1 MGARRD
7 EHKAVLVLE
16 DGRVFTGVPFGAI
29 GQTLGEAVFSTG
41 MSGYQETLTD
51 PSYHGQI
58 VVATAPQIG
67 NTGWNGEDGESRS
80 DKIWV
85 AGYAVRDPSPRASN
99 WRATGTLEDEL
110 KSQGVVGVAG
120 IDTRAVVRH
129 LRSRGSM
136 KAGVFSGAALAATSG
151 SGAAL
156 AEVDELL
163 ALVRDQPSML
173 GANLAGEVSTDAT
186 YVVEPQ
192 GPQRFTVA
200 AIDLGIKTNTPRN
213 FAQRGIRSHVLPSA
227 VTFEQIADL
236 KPDGVFLS
244 NGPGDPAT
252 ADHIVGVTREV
263 LGAGIP
269 LFGICFGNQILGR
282 ALGRA
287 TYKMVFGHRG
297 INVPVIDHATG
308 RVAVTAQNHGFALE
322 GEAGER
328 FDTPFGAAVVSH
340 TCANDGVVEGIKLVD
355 GKAFSVQYHP
365 EAAAGPHDANY
376 LFDQFVDLMAGEKG

>member
-1 MGARRD
+1 MT

-16 DGRVFTGVPFGAI
+16 DGRVYTGTAFGAT

-51 PSYHGQI
+51 PSYHRQI

-67 NTGWNGEDGESRS
+67 NTGWNQQDAESR
-80 DKIWV
+80 DDQIWV
-85 AGYAVRDPSPRASN
+85 AGYVVRDPSPRVSN
-99 WRATGTLEDEL
+99 WRATGSLDDEL
-110 KSQGVVGVAG
+110 IRQGIVGIAG
-120 IDTRAVVRH
+120 VDTRAIVRH
-129 LRSRGSM
+129 LRTGGSM
-136 KAGVFSGAALAATSG
+136 RAGVFSGTALADE
-151 SGAAL
+151 
-156 AEVDELL
+156 AEM
-163 ALVRDQPSML
+163 VRRVCDQPAML
-173 GANLAGEVSTDAT
+173 GADLCGEVSTDQS
-186 YVVEPQ
+186 YIVEPQ

-200 AIDLGIKTNTPRN
+200 ALDLGIKTNTPRN
-213 FAQRGIRSHVLPSA
+213 FALRGIRTHVLPSSA
-227 VTFEQIADL
+227 TFEQIVDL
-236 KPDGVFLS
+236 APDGVFLS

-252 ADHIVGVTREV
+252 ADRVVAVTREI

-282 ALGRA
+282 ALGRS

-322 GEAGER
+322 GEAGEV
-328 FDTPFGAAVVSH
+328 FDTDFGPAVVSH
-340 TCANDGVVEGIKLVD
+340 TCANDGVVEGVKLVD
-355 GKAFSVQYHP
+355 GRAFSVQYHP

-376 LFDQFVDLMAGEKG
+376 LFDQFVELMDRRDR

>member
-1 MGARRD
+1 MSAAKHPKGT
-7 EHKAVLVLE
+7 AVLVLE
-16 DGRVFTGVPFGAI
+16 DGRTFTGTAFGAV
-29 GQTLGEAVFSTG
+29 GETLGEAVFSTG

-51 PSYHGQI
+51 PSYHRQI

-67 NTGWNGEDGESRS
+67 NTGWNGEDAESRG

-110 KSQGVVGVAG
+110 VRQRIVGIAG

-136 KAGVFSGAALAATSG
+136 KAGVFSGAALADSDVLVAR
-151 SGAAL
+151 
-156 AEVDELL
+156 
-163 ALVRDQPSML
+163 VRDQQPML
-173 GANLAGEVSTDAT
+173 GADLAGQVSTAGE

-192 GPQRFTVA
+192 GPHRFSVA

-213 FAQRGIRSHVLPSA
+213 FARRGVRSIVLPSS
-227 VTFEQIADL
+227 VTFEQIAEL

-252 ADHIVGVTREV
+252 ADHIVDVTREV

-282 ALGRA
+282 ALGLS

-297 INVPVIDHATG
+297 INIPVMDHATG

-322 GEAGER
+322 GEAGQR
-328 FDTPFGAAVVSH
+328 FDTPFGPAVVSH
-340 TCANDGVVEGIKLVD
+340 TCANDGVVEGVKLAE

-365 EAAAGPHDANY
+365 EAAAGPHDAEY
-376 LFDQFVDLMAGEKG
+376 LFDQFVDLMAGEGR

>member
-1 MGARRD
+1 MSAAKHPRG
-7 EHKAVLVLE
+7 KAVLVLE
-16 DGRVFTGVPFGAI
+16 DGRTFTGTAFGAI
-29 GQTLGEAVFSTG
+29 GETLGEAVFSTG

-51 PSYHGQI
+51 PSYHRQI

-67 NTGWNGEDGESRS
+67 NTGWNGEDAESRG

-85 AGYAVRDPSPRASN
+85 AGYVVRDPSPRASN

-110 KSQGVVGVAG
+110 VRQRIVGIAG

-136 KAGVFSGAALAATSG
+136 KAGVFSGAALADAT
-151 SGAAL
+151 
-156 AEVDELL
+156 ELM
-163 ALVRDQPSML
+163 ARVRDQQPML
-173 GANLAGEVSTDAT
+173 GADLAGQVSTAGE
-186 YVVEPQ
+186 YVVEPE
-192 GPQRFTVA
+192 GPQRFSVA

-213 FAQRGIRSHVLPSA
+213 FARRGVRSTVLPSSA
-227 VTFEQIADL
+227 TFEQIAEL

-252 ADHIVGVTREV
+252 ADHIVDVTREV

-282 ALGRA
+282 ALGLS

-297 INVPVIDHATG
+297 INIPVMDHATG
-308 RVAVTAQNHGFALE
+308 RIAVTAQNHGFALE
-322 GEAGER
+322 GEAGQR
-328 FDTPFGAAVVSH
+328 FDTPFGPAVVSH
-340 TCANDGVVEGIKLVD
+340 TCANDGVVEGVKLAD
-355 GKAFSVQYHP
+355 GNAFSVQYHP
-365 EAAAGPHDANY
+365 EAAAGPHDAEY
-376 LFDQFVDLMAGEKG
+376 LFDQFVDLMAGEGR

>member
-1 MGARRD
+1 MSAPKHPKG
-7 EHKAVLVLE
+7 KAVLVLE
-16 DGRVFTGVPFGAI
+16 DGRTFTGTAFGAV
-29 GQTLGEAVFSTG
+29 GETLGEAVFSTG

-51 PSYHGQI
+51 PSYHRQI

-67 NTGWNGEDGESRS
+67 NTGWNGEDGESRG

-99 WRATGTLEDEL
+99 WRATGTLDDEL
-110 KSQGVVGVAG
+110 VRQRIVGIAG

-136 KAGVFSGAALAATSG
+136 KAGVFSGAALADTP
-151 SGAAL
+151 
-156 AEVDELL
+156 ELVGR
-163 ALVRDQPSML
+163 VRDQQPML
-173 GANLAGEVSTDAT
+173 GADLAGQVSTAGE

-192 GPQRFTVA
+192 GPHRFSVA

-213 FAQRGIRSHVLPSA
+213 FARRGVRSIVLPSS
-227 VTFEQIADL
+227 VTFEQIAEL

-252 ADHIVGVTREV
+252 ADHIVDVTREV

-282 ALGRA
+282 ALGLS

-297 INVPVIDHATG
+297 INIPVMDHATG

-322 GEAGER
+322 GEAGQR
-328 FDTPFGAAVVSH
+328 FDTPFGPAVVSH
-340 TCANDGVVEGIKLVD
+340 TCANDGVVEGVKLAE

-365 EAAAGPHDANY
+365 EAAAGPHDAEY
-376 LFDQFVDLMAGEKG
+376 LFDQFVDLMAGEGR